1 MKIKFLGAAREVTG
15 SCFIIETD
23 NVRFAVD
30 CGMHQGG
37 GDIEKRN
44 WELDGYDPANID
56 FFLITHAHIDHSGLL
71 PRMVQNGF
79 RGTIFT
85 TEPTGDLIKILLLD
99 SAHIQETEATA
110 KMKRM
115 QRFGKAEKIIPLY
128 TTKDADA
135 VCPLIRTKRY
145 NESFTPGSGIKAN
158 FQDAGHILG
167 AAILEIFIEENGSS
181 TKLVFSG
188 DIGRRH
194 QLLMK
199 DPVTISDADLL
210 FMESTYGDRDHKGE
224 EDSLNEMA
232 EAIQYSYS
240 RGEKIIIPAFAVERT
255 QEMLY
260 SLYLL
265 NRDGRLPKDIPVL
278 LDSPLAI
285 KATEIFRKYRS
296 YLDEETNGILKKG
309 EDPLDLPQLQF
320 SSSTEQ
326 SMQINEMKG
335 SAIVI
340 SASGMANAGRIR
352 HHLRHNLWRPG
363 ASIVFVGF
371 QAQGTPG
378 RKIVEGAK
386 KIRIFNEDIAV
397 KAKIWTIG
405 GFSAHAGQTQL
416 LEWLGNFRNKNMPV
430 FLVHGET
437 TAQDVLASLIR
448 QKTGYQVSIPEYLEE
463 ITMKAGVQLEELRR
477 PLVAPPPVD
486 LAPLLA
492 DLKTKIEHINSQL
505 RNIQSLPESRQ
516 AEFFDLLKQ
525 ASLNID
531 EIKIR
536 DSNTRKSRV

>member
-1 MKIKFLGAAREVTG
+1 MKIKFAGAAREVTG

-23 NVRFAVD
+23 KARFAVD

-37 GDIEKRN
+37 DEMEKRN
-44 WELDGYDPANID
+44 RDIDVYDPKHID

-79 RGTIFT
+79 RGTVYA

-99 SAHIQETEATA
+99 SAHIQETDATS
-110 KMKRM
+110 KMRRM
-115 QRFGKAEKIIPLY
+115 QRYGKSEKITPLY
-128 TTKDADA
+128 TTKDAEA
-135 VCPLIRTKRY
+135 VCPLIKTKRY
-145 NESFTPGSGIKAN
+145 NEGFTPGNGIKAN

-167 AAILEIFIEENGSS
+167 AAILELFIEENGSS

-199 DPVTISDADLL
+199 DPVNISEADYL

-265 NRDGRLPKDIPVL
+265 NRDGRMPKDIPVI

-285 KATEIFRKYRS
+285 KSTEIFRKYRS
-296 YLDEETNGILKKG
+296 YLDNETQSLLKNGD
-309 EDPLDLPQLQF
+309 DPLDLPQLQF

-340 SASGMANAGRIR
+340 SASGMANAGRIK
-352 HHLRHNLWRPG
+352 HHLRHNLWRSG

-386 KIRIFNEDIAV
+386 KVRIFNEDIAV
-397 KAKIWTIG
+397 NAKIWTIG
-405 GFSAHAGQTQL
+405 GFSAHAGQSQL
-416 LEWLGNFRNKNMPV
+416 LDWLKHFQNKKMPV

-437 TAQDVLASLIR
+437 GAQDMLASLIR
-448 QKTGYQVSIPEYLEE
+448 QKWGFDVTIPEYLEE
-463 ITMKAGVQLEELRR
+463 IKIKAGAQPEELK
-477 PLVAPPPVD
+477 PPQAAPQPVA

-492 DLKTKIEHINSQL
+492 DLKAKIDYINNQMGK
-505 RNIQSLPESRQ
+505 IQSLPESRQ
-516 AEFFDLLKQ
+516 IEFLDLLKQ
-525 ASLNID
+525 ANLSID

-536 DSNTRKSRV
+536 DLAARK

>member
-15 SCFIIETD
+15 SCFVIDTD

-37 GDIEKRN
+37 AEMEKRN
-44 WELDGYDPANID
+44 WDIAAYDPANID

-79 RGTIFT
+79 RGAVYA

-99 SAHIQETEATA
+99 SAHIQETEATS
-110 KMKRM
+110 KMRRM
-115 QRFGKAEKIIPLY
+115 QRYGKTEKIVPLY
-128 TTKDADA
+128 STKDAEA
-135 VCPLIRTKRY
+135 VCPLIKTKTY
-145 NESFTPGSGIKAN
+145 NQVFTPGNGIKVN

-167 AAILEIFIEENGSS
+167 AAILELFIEENGAS

-194 QLLMK
+194 QLLMQ
-199 DPVTISDADLL
+199 DPVIITDADFL

-232 EAIQYSYS
+232 EAIKYSYS
-240 RGEKIIIPAFAVERT
+240 RGEKVIIPAFAVERT

-265 NRDGRLPKDIPVL
+265 NRDGRLPKDMPVI

-285 KATEIFRKYRS
+285 KATEIFRRYRS
-296 YLDEETNGILKKG
+296 YLDGETQIILKNG
-309 EDPLDLPQLQF
+309 DNPLKLPQLQF
-320 SSSTEQ
+320 SSSTDQ

-378 RKIVEGAK
+378 RNIVEGAK

-405 GFSAHAGQTQL
+405 GFSAHAGQSQL
-416 LEWLGNFRNKNMPV
+416 LDWLGNFRNKKMPV
-430 FLVHGET
+430 FLVHGEA
-437 TAQDVLASLIR
+437 TAQDVLASLIK
-448 QKTGYQVSIPEYLEE
+448 QKLGFDVTIPEYLEE
-463 ITMKAGVQLEELRR
+463 IKIKAGVQLEELK
-477 PLVAPPPVD
+477 PPQAVPPQANI
-486 LAPLLA
+486 APLLA
-492 DLKTKIEHINSQL
+492 DLKAKIDSINKQMGKL
-505 RNIQSLPESRQ
+505 ESLPVSRQ
-516 AEFFDLLKQ
+516 AEVLELLKQ
-525 ASLNID
+525 ANLNID
-531 EIKIR
+531 DIKPHL
-536 DSNTRKSRV
+536 

>member
-1 MKIKFLGAAREVTG
+1 MKIKFAGAAREVTG

-23 NVRFAVD
+23 KARFAVD
-30 CGMHQGG
+30 CGMHQGS
-37 GDIEKRN
+37 DDMEKRN
-44 WELDGYDPANID
+44 WDIAAYDPANID

-79 RGTIFT
+79 RGTVYA

-99 SAHIQETEATA
+99 SAHIQETDATS

-115 QRFGKAEKIIPLY
+115 QRYGKSEKIIPLY
-128 TTKDADA
+128 TTKDAEA
-135 VCPLIRTKRY
+135 VCPLIKTKRY
-145 NESFTPGSGIKAN
+145 NEVFTPGNGIKAN

-167 AAILEIFIEENGSS
+167 AAILELFIEENGSS

-194 QLLMK
+194 QLLME
-199 DPVTISDADLL
+199 DPATIRDADYL

-265 NRDGRLPKDIPVL
+265 NIKGKLPKDMPVF

-285 KATEIFRKYRS
+285 KATEIFRRYHS
-296 YLDEETNGILKKG
+296 YLDTDTQKILKKG
-309 EDPLDLPQLQF
+309 EDPLDLPQLKF

-326 SMQINEMKG
+326 SMRINEMEG

-340 SASGMANAGRIR
+340 SASGMCNAGRIK
-352 HHLRHNLWRPG
+352 HHLRHNLWRSG

-386 KIRIFNEDIAV
+386 KVRIFNEDIAV
-397 KAKIWTIG
+397 NAKIWTIG
-405 GFSAHAGQTQL
+405 GFSAHAGQSQL
-416 LEWLGNFRNKNMPV
+416 MDWLGHFQNKKMPV

-437 TAQDVLASLIR
+437 GAQDVLASLIR
-448 QKTGYQVSIPEYLEE
+448 QKLGFDVTIPEYLEE
-463 ITMKAGVQLEELRR
+463 IKIKAGAQPEELKQ
-477 PLVAPPPVD
+477 PQTAPPPVD

-492 DLKTKIEHINSQL
+492 DLKAKIDYINNQMGK
-505 RNIQSLPESRQ
+505 IQSLPESRQ
-516 AEFFDLLKQ
+516 VEFLDLLKQ
-525 ASLNID
+525 ANLSID

-536 DSNTRKSRV
+536 DLAARK

>member
-15 SCFIIETD
+15 SCYIIETEKT
-23 NVRFAVD
+23 RFAID

-37 GDIEKRN
+37 TEIEKRN
-44 WELDGYDPANID
+44 WDMAPYSPSTID
-56 FFLITHAHIDHSGLL
+56 FFLVTHAHIDHSGLL

-79 RGTIFT
+79 HGPVYT
-85 TEPTGDLIKILLLD
+85 TEPTEDLIKILLLD
-99 SAHIQETEATA
+99 SAHIQETDATS
-110 KMKRM
+110 KMRRL
-115 QRFGKAEKIIPLY
+115 QRFGKAEKIVPLY
-128 TTKDADA
+128 STKDAETVA
-135 VCPLIRTKRY
+135 PLIKTKTY
-145 NESFTPGSGIKAN
+145 NQVFEPAKGIKVN
-158 FQDAGHILG
+158 FLDAGHILG
-167 AAILEIFIEENGSS
+167 AAIIELFIEENGSS

-199 DPVTISDADLL
+199 DPVFVREADFL

-232 EAIQYSYS
+232 EAIQYSYAK
-240 RGEKIIIPAFAVERT
+240 GEKIIIPAFAVERT

-265 NRDGRLPKDIPVL
+265 NRDGRLPKDLPII

-285 KATEIFRKYRS
+285 KSTEIFRRYRY
-296 YLDEETNGILKKG
+296 YLDDETQTLLKNG

-320 SSSTEQ
+320 ASSTEQ

-378 RKIVEGAK
+378 RKIIEGAK
-386 KIRIFNEDIAV
+386 KIRITNEDIAI
-397 KAKIWTIG
+397 KARIWTIG
-405 GFSAHAGQTQL
+405 GFSAHAGQGQL
-416 LEWLGNFRNKNMPV
+416 LDWLGNFSNKKMPV
-430 FLVHGET
+430 YLIHGEAS
-437 TAQDVLASLIR
+437 AQDVLSSLIK
-448 QKTGYQVSIPEYLEE
+448 QKLGFDVKIPEYLEE
-463 ITMKAGVQLEELRR
+463 ITIKGSAVSEEIIH
-477 PLVAPPPVD
+477 PQAAPQPVD
-486 LAPLLA
+486 FSPLLA
-492 DLKTKIEHINSQL
+492 DLKSKIDYINSQMA
-505 RNIQSLPESRQ
+505 NIQSLPESRQ
-516 AEFFDLLKQ
+516 VEFLDLLRQ
-525 ASLNID
+525 AHLNID

-536 DSNTRKSRV
+536 DTDTRK